1 MNNSKPPSPNCWNS
15 SAIPNRQLSC
25 GLPDGGGMSNTTK
38 HDTMK
43 LQTIAQLGAA
53 VLATAFLPSCIVDA
67 SGGAGSN
74 RQHQGYTAPARVTQL
89 KNGNFLTTIDGKLL
103 SFDST
108 GRLTSSGTA
117 NPSEVYHAQEA
128 VNSYMRGHRGD
139 YMHPNYNYQS
149 STPPEVRPRGDGK
162 IEVLMPK
169 GGVVLYD
176 ANGRLI
182 QKGGT
187 VSGAELYDA
196 NKAVQSYLREN
207 NSSRGYSDV

>member
-1 MNNSKPPSPNCWNS
+1 MNNSKPPLPTCYNNSRNPNT
-15 SAIPNRQLSC
+15 AISC
-25 GLPDGGGMSNTTK
+25 GHSVGDRLSNTTK
-38 HDTMK
+38 QTTMK
-43 LQTIAQLGAA
+43 LQSIAQLGVA
-53 VLATAFLPSCIVDA
+53 VLATAFLPSCIIDA
-67 SGGAGSN
+67 TGNASN
-74 RQHQGYTAPARVTQL
+74 NSQHQGYSSPARVTQL
-89 KNGNFLTTIDGKLL
+89 KNGNFLVTIDGKLL
-103 SFDST
+103 SFDSK
-108 GRLTSSGTA
+108 GSVTSRGSA

-128 VNSYMRGHRGD
+128 VNSYIRGHRGD

-149 STPPEVRPRGDGK
+149 STPPEVRPRGDGM

-176 ANGRLI
+176 SNGRLV